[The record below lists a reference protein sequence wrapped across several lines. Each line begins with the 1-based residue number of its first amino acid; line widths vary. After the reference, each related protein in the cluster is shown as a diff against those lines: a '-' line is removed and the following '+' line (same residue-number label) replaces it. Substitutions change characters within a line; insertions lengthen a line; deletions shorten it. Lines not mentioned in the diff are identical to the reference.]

1 MHCWVGQICLYTYSQ
16 ISEYFIWDSCF
27 FFHTD
32 LPIYPPTCLCTHAH
46 MHTNTTHSRFSF
58 HAYLP
63 THACTQHTNIHMHRI
78 HTLLLFLPHLP
89 AYAHMHTNTHTPAF
103 HVLDHKALNNLRLQM
118 LEEKRLQW
126 QKGMPHGG
134 CSHDFSV
141 VVHKD
146 GTTGQVL
153 INAECLLCTQTA
165 LKTAGFSA
173 TLSRSY
179 YYLHLVTRE
188 KSTCPK
194 QLHQDWVTMKR
205 GARTELCQPQS

>member
-1 MHCWVGQICLYTYSQ
+1 MTYLS
-16 ISEYFIWDSCF
+16 
-27 FFHTD
+27 T
-32 LPIYPPTCLCTHAH
+32 
-46 MHTNTTHSRFSF
+46 
-58 HAYLP
+58 
-63 THACTQHTNIHMHRI
+63 
-78 HTLLLFLPHLP
+78 HLP
-89 AYAHMHTNTHTPAF
+89 AYARMHTCTQTQHTPASPSTPTCLHMHAHSTQTHTCTEYTHFCFSFHTYLPMHTNTHTPAF

-118 LEEKRLQW
+118 LEEKRLHW
-126 QKGMPHGG
+126 PKGMPHGG

-179 YYLHLVTRE
+179 YYPHLVTRE